1 MRTPILAVTLI
12 IGSAVWSPTPTL
24 AAELVTESNK
34 AGAFSPW
41 YNRHAVQLE
50 VDDVVKGV
58 VRRFGPDGAL
68 IGAKRVRVF
77 FYRRG
82 ELVKIVRSDD
92 EGNFLALVPPGVYSV
107 MAGDLGDRTGFV
119 GTMVNVIPHVPKP
132 APVNPRRT
140 SPYGQK
146 TPAPQPPTVDLSKP
160 PESPTSLNLALI
172 DPADVAI
179 LRAKIASHISRS
191 RARTIPV
198 AAAPVDSGRPSLPL
212 LLATTREAQ
221 ALSAVTHSE
230 RIVVRGYDSRWRSIP
245 FDGPWHFNH
254 EMFVAP
260 GQGIQGKLRT
270 LDASGGILPVTD
282 ATLYFV
288 ANRKEQASTVTSV
301 GGQFQTPVLAP
312 GVYSVIAVNDRSFGA
327 FAVRIV
333 NGVAAEPES
342 LPQSTGPMR
351 QASFQPGSTDGD
363 ENSFNSTIP
372 DEDSSNAFLGNDQEN
387 GLDSLETPL
396 ADAGTPPGGG
406 AGGGGLSPEAAAALG
421 AGLAALLGYGLYEAL
436 ASKNN

>member
-1 MRTPILAVTLI
+1 MSKFNAVVSLI
-12 IGSAVWSPTPTL
+12 IVVLTSCPTPAQ
-24 AAELVTESNK
+24 AAELATESNR
-34 AGAFSPW
+34 AGSFMPW
-41 YNRHAVQLE
+41 FNRHTVQLE
-50 VDDVVKGV
+50 VDDVLKGT

-68 IGAKRVRVF
+68 VGAKRVRVF

-82 ELVKIVRSDD
+82 ELIKIVRADD

-107 MAGDLGDRTGFV
+107 MAGDLGDRTGFT
-119 GTMVNVIPHVPKP
+119 GTMVNVVPHVPKP
-132 APVNPRRT
+132 IPVNPRRT
-140 SPYGQK
+140 APYGQK
-146 TPAPQPPTVDLSKP
+146 TPTPQSPAVDLSKP
-160 PESPTSLNLALI
+160 PAAPASLNLALI

-179 LRAKIASHISRS
+179 LRAKIASHILRS

-198 AAAPVDSGRPSLPL
+198 AAAPVVLEKPSLPL

-221 ALSAVTHSE
+221 ALTAVTHSE

-270 LDASGGILPVTD
+270 LDASGGIVPITD

-288 ANRKEQASTVTSV
+288 SNHKEQAAAVTSV
-301 GGQFQTPVLAP
+301 DGRFQTPVLAP

-327 FAVRIV
+327 CAVRFV
-333 NGVAAEPES
+333 NGIPAAPET
-342 LPQSTGPMR
+342 LPQSTGPIR
-351 QASFQPGSTDGD
+351 QASFQPGSTDGE

-372 DEDSSNAFLGNDQEN
+372 DEDSSNAFLGNDGEN
-387 GLDSLETPL
+387 GLGSLETPL
-396 ADAGTPPGGG
+396 ADTGTPPGGG

-436 ASKNN
+436 ASHNN